1 MHGWWKNQTTTS
13 VNGFL
18 GLSSKLHTGCALIV
32 NNCPNLKNVAVECLS
47 VPNNPV
53 LSHHISS
60 QFNEEMQQVNTK
72 FMTMGG
78 LVEQQ
83 VANGIRALLD
93 TDANLAIEVQFQ
105 DNIVNRLEIEIDEAL
120 TLILA
125 RRHPAAIDL
134 RMVIA
139 MSKANTDLERIGD
152 EAAKIARI
160 AQNLCE
166 EGNSPRG
173 YMETRHIGNQVRVMI
188 HDALDAFARLDID
201 QALRVLLADADID
214 REYQSATRTL
224 MTYMIEDPRHIS
236 RVINVLWVLRSLERI
251 GDHARNIS
259 EQVIYIVKGLD
270 VRHSSVEEIEEKV
283 QER

>member
-1 MHGWWKNQTTTS
+1 
-13 VNGFL
+13 
-18 GLSSKLHTGCALIV
+18 
-32 NNCPNLKNVAVECLS
+32 
-47 VPNNPV
+47 
-53 LSHHISS
+53 
-60 QFNEEMQQVNTK
+60 
-72 FMTMGG
+72 MTMGG
-78 LVEQQ
+78 FVEQQ
-83 VANGIRALLD
+83 VANAIHALLD
-93 TDANLAIEVQFQ
+93 TNADLAIDVQIQ
-105 DNIVNRLEIEIDEAL
+105 DAVINRFETEIDEAL

-152 EAAKIARI
+152 EASKIARI

-166 EGNSPRG
+166 EGGSPRG

-188 HDALDAFARLDID
+188 HDALDAFARLDVD

-224 MTYMIEDPRHIS
+224 MTYMMEDPRHIS
-236 RVINVLWVLRSLERI
+236 RVINVMWVLRSLERI

-259 EQVIYIVKGLD
+259 EQVIYMVKGLD
-270 VRHSSVEEIEEKV
+270 VRHTSVKEIEEKV
-283 QER
+283 QK

>member
-1 MHGWWKNQTTTS
+1 MS
-13 VNGFL
+13 L
-18 GLSSKLHTGCALIV
+18 
-32 NNCPNLKNVAVECLS
+32 
-47 VPNNPV
+47 NNPV

-60 QFNEEMQQVNTK
+60 QFNEELQGVTTK

-83 VANGIRALLD
+83 VANAIRALLD
-93 TDANLAIEVQFQ
+93 TDTNMAIDVQFQ
-105 DNIVNRLEIEIDEAL
+105 DNVVNRYEREIDEGL

-139 MSKANTDLERIGD
+139 MSKANTDLERSGD

-166 EGNSPRG
+166 EGGSPRG

-188 HDALDAFARLDID
+188 HDALDAFARVDAE
-201 QALRVLLADADID
+201 QALKVLLADADID

-236 RVINVLWVLRSLERI
+236 RVLNVMWVLRSLERI

-259 EQVIYIVKGLD
+259 EQVIYIAKGLD
-270 VRHSSVEEIEEKV
+270 VRHTSLDEIEEHV
-283 QER
+283 QRR

>member
-1 MHGWWKNQTTTS
+1 
-13 VNGFL
+13 
-18 GLSSKLHTGCALIV
+18 
-32 NNCPNLKNVAVECLS
+32 
-47 VPNNPV
+47 V

-60 QFNEEMQQVNTK
+60 QFNEDLQDVNTK
-72 FMTMGG
+72 FMAMGG

-83 VANGIRALLD
+83 VANSIHALLD
-93 TDANLAIEVQFQ
+93 TDAALAVEVQFQ
-105 DNIVNRLEIEIDEAL
+105 DNVVNRMETEIDEAL

-166 EGNSPRG
+166 EGGSPRG

-188 HDALDAFARLDID
+188 HDALDAFARLDVD

-236 RVINVLWVLRSLERI
+236 RVINVMWVLRSLERI

-259 EQVIYIVKGLD
+259 EQVIYMVKGFD
-270 VRHSSVEEIEEKV
+270 VRHTSVKEIEEKV

>member
-1 MHGWWKNQTTTS
+1 MS
-13 VNGFL
+13 P
-18 GLSSKLHTGCALIV
+18 S
-32 NNCPNLKNVAVECLS
+32 
-47 VPNNPV
+47 NPV

-60 QFNEEMQQVNTK
+60 QFNEELQDVHTK

-83 VANGIRALLD
+83 VANAIHALLD
-93 TDANLAIEVQFQ
+93 TDENLAIDVQFK
-105 DNIVNRLEIEIDEAL
+105 DSVVNQYERDIDEGL

-166 EGNSPRG
+166 KGQSPRG

-188 HDALDAFARLDID
+188 HDALDAFARLDVD
-201 QALRVLLADADID
+201 QALKVVMADVDID

-236 RVINVLWVLRSLERI
+236 RVINVMWVLRSLERI

-259 EQVIYIVKGLD
+259 EQVIYMAKGMD
-270 VRHSSVEEIEEKV
+270 VRHTSIEEIEQKV
-283 QER
+283 NQK

>member
-1 MHGWWKNQTTTS
+1 MSPT
-13 VNGFL
+13 
-18 GLSSKLHTGCALIV
+18 
-32 NNCPNLKNVAVECLS
+32 
-47 VPNNPV
+47 NPV
-53 LSHHISS
+53 LNHHISS
-60 QFNEEMQQVNTK
+60 QFNEDLQAVNTK

-83 VANGIRALLD
+83 VTNAIHALLD
-93 TDANLAIEVQFQ
+93 TDVNMALEVQFK
-105 DNIVNRLEIEIDEAL
+105 DNAVNKLESEIDEAL

-125 RRHPAAIDL
+125 RRQPATSNL

-152 EAAKIARI
+152 EATKIARI

-166 EGNSPRG
+166 EGGSPRG

-188 HDALDAFARLDID
+188 HEALDAFARLDID
-201 QALRVLLADADID
+201 QALHVLLADADID

-259 EQVIYIVKGLD
+259 EQVIYMVKGLD
-270 VRHSSVEEIEEKV
+270 VRHASLEEIEQKV
-283 QER
+283 QKN

>member
-1 MHGWWKNQTTTS
+1 MS
-13 VNGFL
+13 P
-18 GLSSKLHTGCALIV
+18 S
-32 NNCPNLKNVAVECLS
+32 
-47 VPNNPV
+47 NPV

-60 QFNEEMQQVNTK
+60 QFNEELHGVNTK

-83 VANGIRALLD
+83 VANAIHALLD
-93 TDANLAIEVQFQ
+93 TNVELAIDVQFQ
-105 DNIVNRLEIEIDEAL
+105 DNVVNRLETEIDEAL

-166 EGNSPRG
+166 EGGSPRG

-188 HDALDAFARLDID
+188 HDALDAFARLDVD
-201 QALRVLLADADID
+201 QALKVLLADADID

-224 MTYMIEDPRHIS
+224 MTYMIEDPRHIT
-236 RVINVLWVLRSLERI
+236 RVINVMWVLRALERI
-251 GDHARNIS
+251 GDHARNIA

-270 VRHSSVEEIEEKV
+270 VRHTSLTEIEEKV
-283 QER
+283 QK

>member
-1 MHGWWKNQTTTS
+1 MYS
-13 VNGFL
+13 
-18 GLSSKLHTGCALIV
+18 LSPT
-32 NNCPNLKNVAVECLS
+32 
-47 VPNNPV
+47 NPV
-53 LSHHISS
+53 LNHHISS
-60 QFNEEMQQVNTK
+60 QFNEELRDVNTK

-83 VANGIRALLD
+83 VASAIRALLD
-93 TDANLAIEVQFQ
+93 TDASLAIETQFQ
-105 DNIVNRLEIEIDEAL
+105 DNVVNRYETEIDEAL

-166 EGNSPRG
+166 EGGSPRG
-173 YMETRHIGNQVRVMI
+173 YMETRHIGNQVRIMI
-188 HDALDAFARLDID
+188 HDALDAFARLDVD

-214 REYQSATRTL
+214 REYQSAMRTL
-224 MTYMIEDPRHIS
+224 MTYMMEDPRHIS
-236 RVINVLWVLRSLERI
+236 RVMNVMWVLRSLERI

-259 EQVIYIVKGLD
+259 EQVIYMVKGLD
-270 VRHSSVEEIEEKV
+270 VRHTDVKEIEEKV
-283 QER
+283 QEK

>member
-1 MHGWWKNQTTTS
+1 MSWRC
-13 VNGFL
+13 L
-18 GLSSKLHTGCALIV
+18 LSL
-32 NNCPNLKNVAVECLS
+32 
-47 VPNNPV
+47 NNPI
-53 LSHHISS
+53 LNHHISS
-60 QFNEEMQQVNTK
+60 QFNEELQDVNTK

-78 LVEQQ
+78 FVEQQ
-83 VANGIRALLD
+83 VANAIHALLD
-93 TDANLAIEVQFQ
+93 TNADLAIDVQIQ
-105 DNIVNRLEIEIDEAL
+105 DAVINRFETEIDEAL

-152 EAAKIARI
+152 EASKIARI

-166 EGNSPRG
+166 EGGSPRG

-188 HDALDAFARLDID
+188 HDALDAFARLDVD

-224 MTYMIEDPRHIS
+224 MTYMMEDPRHIS
-236 RVINVLWVLRSLERI
+236 QVINVMWVLRSLERI

-259 EQVIYIVKGLD
+259 EQVIYMVKGLD
-270 VRHSSVEEIEEKV
+270 VRHTSVKEIEEKV
-283 QER
+283 QK

>member
-1 MHGWWKNQTTTS
+1 MSPT
-13 VNGFL
+13 
-18 GLSSKLHTGCALIV
+18 
-32 NNCPNLKNVAVECLS
+32 
-47 VPNNPV
+47 NPV
-53 LSHHISS
+53 LNHHISS
-60 QFNEEMQQVNTK
+60 QFNEDLQAVNTK

-83 VANGIRALLD
+83 VTNAIHALLD
-93 TDANLAIEVQFQ
+93 TDVNMALEVQFK
-105 DNIVNRLEIEIDEAL
+105 DNAVNKLESEIDEAL

-125 RRHPAAIDL
+125 RRHPAASDL

-166 EGNSPRG
+166 EGGSPRG

-188 HDALDAFARLDID
+188 HEALDAFARLDID
-201 QALRVLLADADID
+201 QALHVLLADADID

-259 EQVIYIVKGLD
+259 EQVIYMVKGLD
-270 VRHSSVEEIEEKV
+270 VRHASLEEIEQKV
-283 QER
+283 QKN

>member
-1 MHGWWKNQTTTS
+1 M
-13 VNGFL
+13 
-18 GLSSKLHTGCALIV
+18 
-32 NNCPNLKNVAVECLS
+32 CPNNH
-47 VPNNPV
+47 V

-60 QFNEEMQQVNTK
+60 QFNEELQDVNTK

-83 VANGIRALLD
+83 VAKAIHALLD
-93 TDANLAIEVQFQ
+93 TDVSMAIDVQFQ
-105 DNIVNRLEIEIDEAL
+105 DNVVNQMEREIDEAL

-152 EAAKIARI
+152 EASKIGRI
-160 AQNLCE
+160 AQSLCE
-166 EGNSPRG
+166 EGSSPRG

-188 HDALDAFARLDID
+188 HDALDAFARLDVD
-201 QALRVLLADADID
+201 QALKVMLADADID

-259 EQVIYIVKGLD
+259 EQVIYIVKGFD
-270 VRHSSVEEIEEKV
+270 VRHTSVEEIEQRV
-283 QER
+283 QR

>member
-1 MHGWWKNQTTTS
+1 MQHEYRFSIFFISLPVERLT
-13 VNGFL
+13 
-18 GLSSKLHTGCALIV
+18 
-32 NNCPNLKNVAVECLS
+32 LKPS
-47 VPNNPV
+47 NPV
-53 LSHHISS
+53 LTHHISS
-60 QFNEEMQQVNTK
+60 QFNEDLLDVNTK

-83 VANGIRALLD
+83 VASAIHALLD
-93 TDANLAIEVQFQ
+93 TNANLAIEVQFQ
-105 DNIVNRLEIEIDEAL
+105 DNVVNQYERDIDEAL

-160 AQNLCE
+160 AQTLCE
-166 EGNSPRG
+166 EGESPRG

-188 HDALDAFARLDID
+188 HDVLDAFARVDAE
-201 QALRVLLADADID
+201 QALKVLLADADID

-224 MTYMIEDPRHIS
+224 MTYMIEDPRYIS
-236 RVINVLWVLRSLERI
+236 RVINVMWVLRSLERI

-259 EQVIYIVKGLD
+259 EQVIYMAKGLD
-270 VRHSSVEEIEEKV
+270 VRHTSVEEIEEKV
-283 QER
+283 QQSN

>member
-1 MHGWWKNQTTTS
+1 MSPT
-13 VNGFL
+13 
-18 GLSSKLHTGCALIV
+18 
-32 NNCPNLKNVAVECLS
+32 
-47 VPNNPV
+47 NPV
-53 LSHHISS
+53 LNHHISS
-60 QFNEEMQQVNTK
+60 QFNEDLQAVNTK

-83 VANGIRALLD
+83 VTNAIHALLD
-93 TDANLAIEVQFQ
+93 TDVNMALEVQFK
-105 DNIVNRLEIEIDEAL
+105 DNAVNKLESEIDEAL

-125 RRHPAAIDL
+125 RRHPAASDL

-166 EGNSPRG
+166 EGGSPRG

-188 HDALDAFARLDID
+188 HEALDAFARLDID
-201 QALRVLLADADID
+201 QALHVLLADADID

-236 RVINVLWVLRSLERI
+236 SVINVLWVLRSLERI

-259 EQVIYIVKGLD
+259 EQVIYMVKGLD
-270 VRHSSVEEIEEKV
+270 VRHASLEEIEQKV
-283 QER
+283 QKN

>member
-1 MHGWWKNQTTTS
+1 MS
-13 VNGFL
+13 L
-18 GLSSKLHTGCALIV
+18 
-32 NNCPNLKNVAVECLS
+32 
-47 VPNNPV
+47 NNPV

-60 QFNEEMQQVNTK
+60 QFNEELQDVSTR

-83 VANGIRALLD
+83 VANAIRALLD
-93 TDANLAIEVQFQ
+93 TDTNLAIDVQFQ
-105 DNIVNRLEIEIDEAL
+105 DSVVNRYEREIDEGL

-166 EGNSPRG
+166 EGGSPRG

-188 HDALDAFARLDID
+188 HDALDAFARVDAE
-201 QALRVLLADADID
+201 QALKVLLADADID

-224 MTYMIEDPRHIS
+224 MTYMMEDPRHIS
-236 RVINVLWVLRSLERI
+236 RVLNVMWVLRSLERI

-259 EQVIYIVKGLD
+259 EQVIYIAKGLD
-270 VRHSSVEEIEEKV
+270 VRHTSLDEIEAQV
-283 QER
+283 QRR

>member
-1 MHGWWKNQTTTS
+1 MLWRY
-13 VNGFL
+13 L
-18 GLSSKLHTGCALIV
+18 LSL
-32 NNCPNLKNVAVECLS
+32 
-47 VPNNPV
+47 NNPI
-53 LSHHISS
+53 LNHHISS
-60 QFNEEMQQVNTK
+60 QFNEELQDVNTK

-78 LVEQQ
+78 FVEQQ
-83 VANGIRALLD
+83 VANAIHALLD
-93 TDANLAIEVQFQ
+93 TNADLAVDVQLQ
-105 DNIVNRLEIEIDEAL
+105 DSVVNRFETEIDEAL

-166 EGNSPRG
+166 EGGSPRG

-188 HDALDAFARLDID
+188 HDALDAFARLDVD
-201 QALRVLLADADID
+201 QALRVLLADANID

-224 MTYMIEDPRHIS
+224 MTYMMEDPRHIS
-236 RVINVLWVLRSLERI
+236 SVINVMWVLRALERV

-259 EQVIYIVKGLD
+259 EQVIYMVKGLD
-270 VRHSSVEEIEEKV
+270 VRHTSVEEIEEKV
-283 QER
+283 HK

>member
-1 MHGWWKNQTTTS
+1 M
-13 VNGFL
+13 
-18 GLSSKLHTGCALIV
+18 
-32 NNCPNLKNVAVECLS
+32 CPS
-47 VPNNPV
+47 NPV

-60 QFNEEMQQVNTK
+60 QFNEDLQDVHTK

-83 VANGIRALLD
+83 VANSIHALLD
-93 TDANLAIEVQFQ
+93 TDANLAIDVQFK
-105 DNIVNRLEIEIDEAL
+105 DNTVNQYERDIDEGL

-166 EGNSPRG
+166 EGESPSG

-188 HDALDAFARLDID
+188 HDALDAFARLDVD
-201 QALRVLLADADID
+201 QALKVVMADVDID

-224 MTYMIEDPRHIS
+224 MTYMIEDPRHIA
-236 RVINVLWVLRSLERI
+236 RVINVMWVLRSLERI

-259 EQVIYIVKGLD
+259 EQVIYMAKGMD
-270 VRHSSVEEIEEKV
+270 VRHTSIEEIEQKV
-283 QER
+283 NQK

>member
-1 MHGWWKNQTTTS
+1 M
-13 VNGFL
+13 
-18 GLSSKLHTGCALIV
+18 
-32 NNCPNLKNVAVECLS
+32 
-47 VPNNPV
+47 

-60 QFNEEMQQVNTK
+60 QFNEDLQDVNTK

-83 VANGIRALLD
+83 VANSIHALLD
-93 TDANLAIEVQFQ
+93 TDAALAVEVQFQ
-105 DNIVNRLEIEIDEAL
+105 DNAVNRMETEIDEAL

-166 EGNSPRG
+166 EGGSPRG

-188 HDALDAFARLDID
+188 HDALDAFARLDVD

-236 RVINVLWVLRSLERI
+236 RVINVMWVLRSLERI

-259 EQVIYIVKGLD
+259 EQVIYMVKGLD
-270 VRHSSVEEIEEKV
+270 VRHTSVKEIEEKV

>member
-1 MHGWWKNQTTTS
+1 MSPT
-13 VNGFL
+13 
-18 GLSSKLHTGCALIV
+18 
-32 NNCPNLKNVAVECLS
+32 
-47 VPNNPV
+47 NPV
-53 LSHHISS
+53 LNHHISS
-60 QFNEEMQQVNTK
+60 QFNEDLQAVNTK

-83 VANGIRALLD
+83 VTNAIHALLD
-93 TDANLAIEVQFQ
+93 TDVNMALEVQFK
-105 DNIVNRLEIEIDEAL
+105 DNAVNKLESEIDEAL

-125 RRHPAAIDL
+125 RRHPAASDL

-166 EGNSPRG
+166 EGGSPRG

-188 HDALDAFARLDID
+188 HEALDAFARLDID
-201 QALRVLLADADID
+201 QALHVLLADADID

-259 EQVIYIVKGLD
+259 EQVIYMVKGLD
-270 VRHSSVEEIEEKV
+270 VHHASWEEIEQKV
-283 QER
+283 QKN

>member
-1 MHGWWKNQTTTS
+1 M
-13 VNGFL
+13 
-18 GLSSKLHTGCALIV
+18 
-32 NNCPNLKNVAVECLS
+32 
-47 VPNNPV
+47 

-60 QFNEEMQQVNTK
+60 QFNEDLQDVNTK

-83 VANGIRALLD
+83 VANSIHALLD
-93 TDANLAIEVQFQ
+93 TDAALAVEVQFQ
-105 DNIVNRLEIEIDEAL
+105 DNAVNRMETEIDEAL

-166 EGNSPRG
+166 EGGSPRG

-188 HDALDAFARLDID
+188 HDALDAFARLDVD
-201 QALRVLLADADID
+201 QALSVLLADADID

-236 RVINVLWVLRSLERI
+236 RVINVMWVLRSLERI

-259 EQVIYIVKGLD
+259 EQVIYMVKGLD
-270 VRHSSVEEIEEKV
+270 VRHTSVKEIEEKV

>member
-1 MHGWWKNQTTTS
+1 
-13 VNGFL
+13 
-18 GLSSKLHTGCALIV
+18 
-32 NNCPNLKNVAVECLS
+32 
-47 VPNNPV
+47 
-53 LSHHISS
+53 
-60 QFNEEMQQVNTK
+60 
-72 FMTMGG
+72 MTMGG

-83 VANGIRALLD
+83 VANAIRALLD
-93 TDANLAIEVQFQ
+93 TDTNMAIDVQFQ
-105 DNIVNRLEIEIDEAL
+105 DNVVNRYEREIDEGL

-166 EGNSPRG
+166 EGGSPRG

-188 HDALDAFARLDID
+188 HDALDAFARVDAE
-201 QALRVLLADADID
+201 QALKVLLADADID

-236 RVINVLWVLRSLERI
+236 RVLNVMWVLRSLERI

-259 EQVIYIVKGLD
+259 EQVIYIAKGLD
-270 VRHSSVEEIEEKV
+270 VRHTSLDEIEEHV
-283 QER
+283 QRR

>member
-1 MHGWWKNQTTTS
+1 M
-13 VNGFL
+13 
-18 GLSSKLHTGCALIV
+18 
-32 NNCPNLKNVAVECLS
+32 
-47 VPNNPV
+47 

-60 QFNEEMQQVNTK
+60 QFNEDLQDVNTK
-72 FMTMGG
+72 FMAMGG

-83 VANGIRALLD
+83 VANSIHALLD
-93 TDANLAIEVQFQ
+93 TDAALAVEVQFQ
-105 DNIVNRLEIEIDEAL
+105 DNVVNRMETEIDEAL

-166 EGNSPRG
+166 EGGSPRG

-188 HDALDAFARLDID
+188 HDALDAFARLDVD
-201 QALRVLLADADID
+201 QALSVLLADADID

-236 RVINVLWVLRSLERI
+236 RVINVMWVLRSLERI

-259 EQVIYIVKGLD
+259 EQVIYMVKGFD
-270 VRHSSVEEIEEKV
+270 VRHTSVKEIEEKV

>member
-1 MHGWWKNQTTTS
+1 MSPT
-13 VNGFL
+13 
-18 GLSSKLHTGCALIV
+18 
-32 NNCPNLKNVAVECLS
+32 
-47 VPNNPV
+47 NPV
-53 LSHHISS
+53 LNHHISS
-60 QFNEEMQQVNTK
+60 QFNEELRDVNTK

-83 VANGIRALLD
+83 VASAIRSLLD
-93 TDANLAIEVQFQ
+93 TDATLAIETQFQ
-105 DNIVNRLEIEIDEAL
+105 DNVVNRLETEIDEAL

-166 EGNSPRG
+166 EGGSPRG
-173 YMETRHIGNQVRVMI
+173 YMETRHIGNQVRIMI
-188 HDALDAFARLDID
+188 HDALDAFARLDVD

-214 REYQSATRTL
+214 REYQSAMRTL
-224 MTYMIEDPRHIS
+224 MTYMMEDPRHIA
-236 RVINVLWVLRSLERI
+236 RVMNVMWVLRSLERV

-259 EQVIYIVKGLD
+259 EQVIYMVKGLD
-270 VRHSSVEEIEEKV
+270 VRHTSVKEIEQKV
-283 QER
+283 QEK

>member
-1 MHGWWKNQTTTS
+1 MST
-13 VNGFL
+13 
-18 GLSSKLHTGCALIV
+18 
-32 NNCPNLKNVAVECLS
+32 
-47 VPNNPV
+47 NNPA

-60 QFNEEMQQVNTK
+60 QFNEDLQDVHTK

-83 VANGIRALLD
+83 VANAIHALLD
-93 TDANLAIEVQFQ
+93 TNVSLAIDVQFQ
-105 DNIVNRLEIEIDEAL
+105 DNTVNRYEREIDEGL
-120 TLILA
+120 TLILV
-125 RRHPAAIDL
+125 RRHPAASDL

-166 EGNSPRG
+166 EGESPRG

-188 HDALDAFARLDID
+188 HDALDAFARVDAE
-201 QALRVLLADADID
+201 QALKVLLSDADID

-236 RVINVLWVLRSLERI
+236 RVLNVMWILRSLERI

-259 EQVIYIVKGLD
+259 EQVIYMAKGYD
-270 VRHSSVEEIEEKV
+270 VRHTSIEEIEEKV
-283 QER
+283 QGSTP